1 MARTSIIPLC
11 FLKQTREQ
19 QQAKERWW
27 VVWVKIWE
35 TDTKR
40 FFFSFSSQSH
50 TKTLTWVS
58 NGVNWESLF
67 LLPNQKIHSDIFC
80 LLLIPFAGWQG
91 NEIII
96 PMLLLCL
103 LGKSRLRCIFIPCT
117 LIRVSFC
124 SLWKLKHSYWDIWSL
139 NWFVC
144 FLGRRREVIND
155 SIFPFMEW
163 QSVYGRF
170 QLSCSDPCYVLFE
183 KDVVLLLNSLFINPV
198 VNIIS
203 RIPS

>member
-1 MARTSIIPLC
+1 MKKNPNPW
-11 FLKQTREQ
+11 K

-80 LLLIPFAGWQG
+80 LLHPTNDKLGCLYTKNLILSSPQTHAHAHTLTMC
-91 NEIII
+91 E
-96 PMLLLCL
+96 CL
-103 LGKSRLRCIFIPCT
+103 YLSDVWWHDYPETVNSNILN
-117 LIRVSFC
+117 
-124 SLWKLKHSYWDIWSL
+124 HS
-139 NWFVC
+139 
-144 FLGRRREVIND
+144 
-155 SIFPFMEW
+155 
-163 QSVYGRF
+163 
-170 QLSCSDPCYVLFE
+170 
-183 KDVVLLLNSLFINPV
+183 
-198 VNIIS
+198 
-203 RIPS
+203 